1 MQIGEMI
8 RAHAD
13 KQPAKSAIVYQG
25 KKRSYATIQK
35 EIDTYRH
42 LMDAKARQ
50 GGLVPPLRIA
60 INLTE
65 TDDQLLAFLA
75 VASLGWIGV
84 PSNDAWS
91 KREQDAAFALSKAD
105 VLLTD
110 KDQTARLPI
119 WRIEELKANRED
131 VVLPIATKT
140 DSFYI
145 GFTSGST
152 GNPKAYMRTHQS
164 WSASFDAAKDVFGLC
179 SEDRVSVPGSLF
191 HSLFLFAAVHTL
203 HMGATVY
210 LESSFAPH
218 QVIQTVKN
226 EDINIIYAVP
236 TMTQALIGVAE
247 NPIENVS
254 AVIVS
259 GAKWSKRQRERTK
272 GSFPNAELIEFYG
285 ASELSFVSYLNHRKI
300 EQKETAVGT
309 LFPGVEMK
317 VDQEQRLYVYSP
329 YLFAGY
335 VGESAPKGWLTV
347 GDIGYLD
354 EHNIVHVKG
363 RTGNMLIIGGH
374 NVYPEEVERLAKTL
388 PFVDEAIAVGIS
400 HDYWGKQMELYIKGD
415 GNVPDD
421 AKRRVR
427 VLLNNELA
435 PVKRPRRIHF
445 VDAYPVLASGKIDRQ
460 ALVGQSNE

>member
-1 MQIGEMI
+1 MI
-8 RAHAD
+8 KAHAS

-25 KKRSYATIQK
+25 KKRSYANIQK
-35 EIDTYRH
+35 EIDRYRH
-42 LMDAKARQ
+42 LLVAKARQ
-50 GGLVPPLRIA
+50 DGLVPPLRIA
-60 INLTE
+60 IDLKD
-65 TDDQLLAFLA
+65 TDDQLFAFLA
-75 VASLGWIGV
+75 IASLGWIGV

-91 KREQDAAFALSKAD
+91 KREKDAAFTLSKAD
-105 VLLTD
+105 ALFTNKGQSAPCL
-110 KDQTARLPI
+110 I
-119 WRIEELKANRED
+119 WRVEEIGTYTEETE
-131 VVLPIATKT
+131 LPTATKN

-152 GNPKAYMRTHQS
+152 GKPKAYMRTHQS

-210 LESSFAPH
+210 LEPSFAPH
-218 QVIQTVKN
+218 QVIQTVRN
-226 EDINIIYAVP
+226 ENINIIYAVP
-236 TMTQALIGVAE
+236 TMTQALVGVAE
-247 NPIENVS
+247 NPIEEVS

-259 GAKWSKRQRERTK
+259 GAKWGKRQREQAKR
-272 GSFPNAELIEFYG
+272 SFPNAELIEFYG
-285 ASELSFVSYLNHRKI
+285 ASELSFVSYLNHSKSDH
-300 EQKETAVGT
+300 KETAVGT

-317 VDQEQRLYVYSP
+317 VDQEHRLFVQSP

-335 VGESAPKGWLTV
+335 VGEPAPESWQTV

-354 EHNIVHVKG
+354 DHNVVHVKG

-388 PFVDEAIAVGIS
+388 PFVDEAVAVGID
-400 HDYWGKQMELYIKGD
+400 HDYWGKQMELYIKGGAD
-415 GNVPDD
+415 VPDD
-421 AKRRVR
+421 GKRQVR
-427 VLLNNELA
+427 LILNEQLT
-435 PVKRPRRIHF
+435 PIKRPRRIHF

-460 ALVGQSNE
+460 ALVGKTNE